1 MWTCRISNHADFESL
16 MPWACLWLFVYVT
29 MAIVIVYYYGNI
41 WHVFDSLPGILVTNG
56 ALQIGTTLI
65 EYANLVFQTW
75 WSKHEASVSSYFCG
89 SAAYNPVG
97 GNLFWRNIFL
107 SNVPE
112 FSQTVLTIEEMSR
125 DANKLLIATWE
136 GIWTYGDTGQCAALN
151 REWNMLELYSLLY
164 I

>member
-41 WHVFDSLPGILVTNG
+41 WHTFDSLPGILVTNG

-65 EYANLVFQTW
+65 EYANCVFQTW

-89 SAAYNPVG
+89 SAAYNRVG
-97 GNLFWRNIFL
+97 WNLFWRNVFHLMYLRFHEMFIKRDYCR
-107 SNVPE
+107 NVSWKLRCHKNTSVCSLRRD
-112 FSQTVLTIEEMSR
+112 FNLWWYGEMCST
-125 DANKLLIATWE
+125 D
-136 GIWTYGDTGQCAALN
+136 
-151 REWNMLELYSLLY
+151 
-164 I
+164 